1 MSSLL
6 LVAPPVP
13 GDSHPLLCRT
23 WGAAAEDAA
32 PEVQRAGS
40 LRGSLPCLHPWSMC
54 TRSCGLQSQR
64 QLRVPLA
71 ITFPLGHR
79 LHKLARLLRL
89 LQPHGPAVLG
99 MPLVPPS
106 ALSSLLEGS
115 WLPGQ
120 TSPKLLRRSQ
130 HGAARGTTTA
140 VPFHLALQGHFKP
153 EIRGDPQ
160 HKRWLIKERKPPG
173 RRWPESPAVQ
183 EKQAACKGQE
193 CYPQLAAEARA
204 GRLCHTECHQCVTFL
219 ITINHNNHRAEEGN
233 AVTLTGMTLG
243 GGRGEAKPAAESH
256 SWSRVL
262 GGLMAGG
269 VMGAST
275 WDKSTARLPG
285 TETWYQQDLHC
296 ITGLGMVHQ

>member
-1 MSSLL
+1 MWAAKSAAAPCA
-6 LVAPPVP
+6 VGHHVPFRAPPAQTGSLAAFAAAPRSGRAQHAP
-13 GDSHPLLCRT
+13 GAILSPLLPFGGELAP
-23 WGAAAEDAA
+23 GADVSKASA
-32 PEVQRAGS
+32 PFPAWCS
-40 LRGSLPCLHPWSMC
+40 PWHNNCCS
-54 TRSCGLQSQR
+54 
-64 QLRVPLA
+64 
-71 ITFPLGHR
+71 I
-79 LHKLARLLRL
+79 
-89 LQPHGPAVLG
+89 PA
-99 MPLVPPS
+99 PS
-106 ALSSLLEGS
+106 D
-115 WLPGQ
+115 
-120 TSPKLLRRSQ
+120 
-130 HGAARGTTTA
+130 
-140 VPFHLALQGHFKP
+140 HLALQGHFKP

-193 CYPQLAAEARA
+193 RHTQLAVEARA
-204 GRLCHTECHQCVTFL
+204 GRLCHTECHRCVTSL

-296 ITGLGMVHQ
+296 ITGLEKVHQ